1 MRPIPPSIPTRRR
14 GRAGTRI
21 PSRSYPFTVLDRE
34 SLPVLERESLLVP
47 THSRPPRGFSLI
59 ETAIAISIL
68 GLGLLMMAA
77 IFPVALTQHRQ
88 SADRA
93 RALDQIS
100 QAEAMLHNRLN
111 PETLWFDPAF
121 LDDGIDSPWNVL
133 PMANIE
139 VGANWLDLTN
149 YSAELNGRVLLPT
162 ISELQLL
169 GTDILSDRI
178 VPMNDAQAAVAEARL
193 AWIGFYRQMANGT
206 RAYTAAICKQNRNQV
221 FLMQLVDPSLA
232 QSVRYRD
239 PAATGLRL
247 RLPAPWRVTVSRL
260 PGTQI
265 LFNVPTVP
273 ATQFGL
279 AQLAPRG
286 SKIMILGFPIGSA
299 PAGRI
304 LTVAETEGANRIL
317 ILEDLG
323 NITFDFDVWLFPP
336 AIGARHSPLLE
347 WKVSL

>member
-1 MRPIPPSIPTRRR
+1 MRPIPPSLPTRRR
-14 GRAGTRI
+14 QC
-21 PSRSYPFTVLDRE
+21 
-34 SLPVLERESLLVP
+34 
-47 THSRPPRGFSLI
+47 GFSLI
-59 ETAIAISIL
+59 ETSIAISIL

-77 IFPVALTQHRQ
+77 IFPFALTQHRQ

-93 RALDQIS
+93 QALDLVS

-111 PETLWFDPAF
+111 AEALWFDPSF
-121 LDDGIDSPWNVL
+121 LDDGVDSPWNVL
-133 PMANIE
+133 PMANID
-139 VGANWLDLTN
+139 VNVTGNWVDLTN
-149 YSAELNGRVLLPT
+149 YSAELNGRAPLPANF
-162 ISELQLL
+162 SELQLL

-178 VPMNDAQAAVAEARL
+178 VPINDAQAAKAAMRL

-206 RAYTAAICKQNRNQV
+206 RAYTAAICKQQRNQV
-221 FLMQLVDPSLA
+221 FLRQFVDTSLPITD
-232 QSVRYRD
+232 RFRD
-239 PAATGLRL
+239 PATTGLRL
-247 RLPAPWRVTVSRL
+247 RLPAPWRVTVSRQ

-265 LFNVPTVP
+265 LFNNPTVP
-273 ATQFGL
+273 ATQLGL

-286 SKIMILGFPIGSA
+286 SKIMILGFPVGGA

-304 LTVAETEGANRIL
+304 LTVAETEGSNRIL

-336 AIGARHSPLLE
+336 APGARHSPLLE